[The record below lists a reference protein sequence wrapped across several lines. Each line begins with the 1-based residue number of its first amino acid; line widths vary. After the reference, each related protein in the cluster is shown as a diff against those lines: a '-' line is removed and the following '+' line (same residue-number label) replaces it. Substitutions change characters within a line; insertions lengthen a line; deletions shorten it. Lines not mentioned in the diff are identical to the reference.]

1 MNADERTMGNKEEH
15 RNLVMVLH
23 SALQEADACAGYAL
37 EAEANGNNRLAVFF
51 REVQMTHARVAERA
65 EGMLGDGDDG
75 ARSADARP
83 KASLAQGDPGDV
95 SPGQDVVSPA

>member
-1 MNADERTMGNKEEH
+1 MNADEQTTGNKVEH
-15 RNLVMVLH
+15 RNLVMVLD
-23 SALQEADACAGYAL
+23 SALQGADACAGYAQ
-37 EAEANGNNRLAVFF
+37 EAEANGNDRLAVFF

-65 EGMLGDGDDG
+65 EGMLGVGYDR
-75 ARSADARP
+75 ARSTDVRP